1 MVAQLRE
8 LTKTT
13 ELYAVN
19 EWIEQYVDHNSIS
32 CYQKMLVFVW
42 RLLETLG
49 YIEYKQEWDKESWSR
64 SLGSLRSTLTLHAWM
79 KMNMREKDSKRHS
92 HSDPEGVPG
101 LQGKRTSRR
110 QGPNQVPPLP
120 GTVLPRRTDSSDI
133 KVSRWGDRL
142 WDLEWGQGGSPVSYL
157 SPLFLLW
164 GHRGQEMR
172 GLGQGLWC
180 S

>member
-49 YIEYKQEWDKESWSR
+49 YIE
-64 SLGSLRSTLTLHAWM
+64 
-79 KMNMREKDSKRHS
+79 
-92 HSDPEGVPG
+92 
-101 LQGKRTSRR
+101 
-110 QGPNQVPPLP
+110 
-120 GTVLPRRTDSSDI
+120 
-133 KVSRWGDRL
+133 
-142 WDLEWGQGGSPVSYL
+142 
-157 SPLFLLW
+157 
-164 GHRGQEMR
+164 
-172 GLGQGLWC
+172 
-180 S
+180 